1 MSACSA
7 SIHDCPQ
14 TAAAA
19 PERRVSRFA
28 PEAGAIELRETRVN
42 GMRMHT
48 RSAGAG
54 APLVLV
60 HGLLG
65 AASCWDPAMRLL
77 AEGARVY
84 APDALGIGFS
94 ERVPGLD
101 AGLKASARRLADWM
115 DAEQIAQADL
125 VGTSHGGAVAMYFAA
140 LFPQRVRRLVLHAP
154 ANPFCEAS
162 RPQIRFACT
171 RPGRFLARR
180 LPVAP
185 SWVHRIALTRMY
197 GDPARVRPGSL
208 QAYVESL
215 RVPGTTDYV
224 LSVLRSWRQDMAALL
239 PLLPRLRAL
248 PVHLLWGE
256 LDRAVSH
263 ASALRL
269 KTALRAPLD
278 VLPGLGH
285 LPFEEAPEVFA
296 EKVKSILAGSLDKPA
311 PHRTVRI

>member
-1 MSACSA
+1 VSICTV
-7 SIHDCPQ
+7 SIHECPE
-14 TAAAA
+14 TAT
-19 PERRVSRFA
+19 PSLENR
-28 PEAGAIELRETRVN
+28 AGPVVPATWPIEQRETLIG

-48 RSAGAG
+48 RCAGSG

-77 AEGARVY
+77 AGGARVY
-84 APDALGIGFS
+84 APDAIGIGRS

-101 AGLKASARRLADWM
+101 AGLAASAHRLAAWM
-115 DAEQIAQADL
+115 DAEQIAQAYV

-140 LFPQRVRRLVLHAP
+140 LFPQRVQRLVLHAP

-171 RPGRFLARR
+171 RPGRRLARS

-185 SWVHRIALTRMY
+185 SWLHRTALTRMY

-208 QAYVESL
+208 QEYVDSL
-215 RVPGTTDYV
+215 RVPGTTEYL
-224 LSVLRSWRQDMAALL
+224 LSVLGSWQQDMAALL

-256 LDRAVSH
+256 MDRAVSY

-269 KTALRAPLD
+269 KAVLKAPLD
-278 VLPGLGH
+278 VLTGLGH
-285 LPFEEAPEVFA
+285 LPFEEAPEIFA
-296 EKVKSILAGSLDKPA
+296 VKLKSIFSDLFERPDQP
-311 PHRTVRI
+311 RTIWI